1 MTKQHN
7 KHKRGSHLTTTPTQQ
22 TLTLWQLTATVACL
36 ATFIAMVAG
45 AFGLAYISIL
55 TLGE

>member
-7 KHKRGSHLTTTPTQQ
+7 KHQRGSHLTTQPTPQ
-22 TLTLWQLTATVACL
+22 TITLWQIASTIICL
-36 ATFIAMVAG
+36 AVFVGLVAG